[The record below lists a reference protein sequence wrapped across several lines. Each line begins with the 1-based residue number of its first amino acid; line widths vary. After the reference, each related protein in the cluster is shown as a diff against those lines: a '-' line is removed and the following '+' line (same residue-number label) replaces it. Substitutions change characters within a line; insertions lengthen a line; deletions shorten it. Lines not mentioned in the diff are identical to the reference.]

1 MRDVGR
7 WVGDEGRRI
16 GCQRRRGSD
25 LKPEKT
31 LLLLDLL
38 PGDEPDGGDIRD
50 TACTSLV
57 SILKNV
63 ASRYVCSIF
72 HYSSSML
79 IMNLTLCCK
88 TYLYNISKVVIVI
101 EEK

>member
-1 MRDVGR
+1 MRNDYTPGGSPGALIEIRAEKKREREALSLLWPSPVRDVGR

-38 PGDEPDGGDIRD
+38 PGDEPDGGDIKD

-57 SILKNV
+57 SILK
-63 ASRYVCSIF
+63 
-72 HYSSSML
+72 
-79 IMNLTLCCK
+79 T
-88 TYLYNISKVVIVI
+88 
-101 EEK
+101 